1 MFIPVGSDRDPR
13 KLPVATLLIILA
25 TAVLYA
31 IVTMGL
37 RAGAPWAEAALVKGA
52 FTATRADFRWWQP
65 LTYQFLHDPSSI
77 AHVAF
82 NMIFLWVFGRSV
94 EGRIGPWWFAAFYLA
109 GGAVAAL
116 GQCMVSSNPMIGA
129 SGAVAG
135 ATGAFAALF
144 PRSTVRVL
152 VIFFLIGIYE
162 VPSLLF
168 VGIYV
173 AIDALN
179 QGLNFLGRSRE
190 PVAYA
195 AHLAGYA
202 WGLGVAI
209 LLLATRLLP
218 RTEMDL
224 FAMWTQ
230 WRRRQAMRAAVRGT
244 AGGPWASA
252 SADTS
257 TRVTATRIGSRA
269 PAVPDDA
276 GNAAP
281 EDPARTAAR
290 ARLAA
295 AIAAADS
302 ASVRDAWHALA
313 AVDPRTPLS
322 ERTLLDAAA
331 LLHATGDAGAAAD
344 AWTRMIERFPRS
356 AQAPT
361 TALLASAVLS
371 RRLGQRERAARLLA
385 DWIPRL
391 RDGEHDEQARA
402 LATELGVAWP
412 TPT

>member
-1 MFIPVGSDRDPR
+1 MFIPVGSDRDPKR
-13 KLPVATLLIILA
+13 VPFATLSIILVTSVA
-25 TAVLYA
+25 YAAVTL
-31 IVTMGL
+31 GL
-37 RAGAPWAEAALVKGA
+37 RAGAPWAESALVHGA
-52 FTATRADFRWWQP
+52 FTATSSEFRWWQP

-82 NMIFLWVFGRSV
+82 NMVFLWVFGRSV
-94 EGRIGPWWFAAFYLA
+94 EGRLGSWWFAAFYLA
-109 GGAVAAL
+109 AGAVAAL
-116 GQCMVSSNPMIGA
+116 GQWMVSSNPMIGA

-162 VPSLLF
+162 VPSLIF

-179 QGLNFLGRSRE
+179 QGLNFLGRSDE

-202 WGLGVAI
+202 WGAGVAV

-244 AGGPWASA
+244 AGGPWSSA
-252 SADTS
+252 SADTAARVAS
-257 TRVTATRIGSRA
+257 TRLGASARA
-269 PAVPDDA
+269 AE
-276 GNAAP
+276 AP
-281 EDPARTAAR
+281 EDPARHAAVSRLHAAVTAAD
-290 ARLAA
+290 AGAA
-295 AIAAADS
+295 
-302 ASVRDAWHALA
+302 RDAWHALA
-313 AVDPRTPLS
+313 SIDPRTPLS

-331 LLHATGDAGAAAD
+331 LLHAHGDSAAAAD
-344 AWTRMIERFPRS
+344 AWTRMVERFPRS

-361 TALLASAVLS
+361 TALLASAILS
-371 RRLGQRERAARLLA
+371 RRLGQRDRAARLLA
-385 DWIPRL
+385 DWLPKL
-391 RDGEHDEQARA
+391 RDGEHDAQARA
-402 LATELGVAWP
+402 LAEELGVTWP
-412 TPT
+412 AAT

>member
-13 KLPVATLLIILA
+13 RLPVATLLIILV
-25 TAVLYA
+25 TAVAYA
-31 IVTMGL
+31 AVTMGL
-37 RAGAPWAEAALVKGA
+37 RAGAPWAEAALVEGA
-52 FTATRADFRWWQP
+52 FTATRSDFRWWQP

-230 WRRRQAMRAAVRGT
+230 WRRRQAMRAAIRGT
-244 AGGPWASA
+244 AAGPWASA

-257 TRVTATRIGSRA
+257 ARVASTRIGGRSA
-269 PAVPDDA
+269 PVPADA
-276 GNAAP
+276 AAAAP

-290 ARLAA
+290 ERLTA
-295 AIAAADS
+295 AIAASDAT
-302 ASVRDAWHALA
+302 SVRDAWHALA
-313 AVDPRTPLS
+313 AVDPRTPLP

-331 LLHATGDAGAAAD
+331 LLHAQGDAPAAAD

-356 AQAPT
+356 AQAPA

-371 RRLGQRERAARLLA
+371 RRLGQRDRAARLLA

-391 RDGEHDEQARA
+391 RDGDHDEQARA
-402 LATELGVAWP
+402 LAAELGVAWP
-412 TPT
+412 APA

>member
-13 KLPVATLLIILA
+13 RVPVATLSIILL
-25 TAVLYA
+25 TAVAYA
-31 IVTMGL
+31 CVTLGL
-37 RAGAPWAEAALVKGA
+37 RAGAPWAEDALVKGA
-52 FTATRADFRWWQP
+52 FTGTRADFRWWQP

-94 EGRIGPWWFAAFYLA
+94 EGRMGPWWFAAFYLV

-116 GQCMVSSNPMIGA
+116 GQWTVSSNPMIGA

-135 ATGAFAALF
+135 ATGAYAALF

-173 AIDALN
+173 GIDALN
-179 QGLNFLGRSRE
+179 QGLNFLGRSKE

-202 WGLGVAI
+202 WGAGIAI
-209 LLLATRLLP
+209 LLLAARVLP

-230 WRRRQAMRAAVRGT
+230 WRRRQAMREAVRGT

-252 SADTS
+252 SSDTAARAAS
-257 TRVTATRIGSRA
+257 SRIGGGGRAA
-269 PAVPDDA
+269 PAAARD
-276 GNAAP
+276 AAP
-281 EDPARTAAR
+281 EDPARQAALS
-290 ARLAA
+290 RLNA
-295 AIAAADS
+295 AIAAAD
-302 ASVRDAWHALA
+302 APAVRDAWHALA
-313 AVDPRTPLS
+313 AVDSRTPLS
-322 ERTLLDAAA
+322 ERTLLDAGA
-331 LLHATGDAGAAAD
+331 LLHAHGELGAATD

-361 TALLASAVLS
+361 TALLASAMLA
-371 RRLGQRERAARLLA
+371 RRLGQPERAARVLA
-385 DWIPRL
+385 EWIPRL
-391 RDGEHDEQARA
+391 RDSDHDGQARA
-402 LATELGVAWP
+402 LAAELGVTWP
-412 TPT
+412 G

>member
-13 KLPVATLLIILA
+13 RVPVATLSIILL
-25 TAVLYA
+25 TAVAYA
-31 IVTMGL
+31 AVTIGL
-37 RAGAPWAEAALVKGA
+37 RAGAPWAEQALVKGA

-94 EGRIGPWWFAAFYLA
+94 EGRIGPWWFAAFYLV

-116 GQCMVSSNPMIGA
+116 GQWMVSSNPMIGA

-135 ATGAFAALF
+135 ATGAYAALF

-179 QGLNFLGRSRE
+179 QGLNFLGRSKE

-202 WGLGVAI
+202 WGAGVAI

-252 SADTS
+252 SADTAQ
-257 TRVTATRIGSRA
+257 RTATSRIGGRGAQVS
-269 PAVPDDA
+269 PPSP
-276 GNAAP
+276 P
-281 EDPARTAAR
+281 EDPARQAAQ
-290 ARLAA
+290 ASLNA
-295 AIAAADS
+295 AIAAAD
-302 ASVRDAWHALA
+302 AAAVRDAWHALA
-313 AVDPRTPLS
+313 AIDARAPLS
-322 ERTLLDAAA
+322 ERTLLDAGA
-331 LLHATGDAGAAAD
+331 LLHAHGDVGAAAD
-344 AWTRMIERFPRS
+344 AWARMIERFPRS
-356 AQAPT
+356 SQAPT
-361 TALLASAVLS
+361 TALLASAVLA
-371 RRLGQRERAARLLA
+371 RRLGQPERAARMLA
-385 DWIPRL
+385 EWIPRL
-391 RDGEHDEQARA
+391 RHSDHDEQARA
-402 LATELGVAWP
+402 LAAELGVTWP
-412 TPT
+412 G

>member
-269 PAVPDDA
+269 PAAPDEA

>member
-13 KLPVATLLIILA
+13 RLPAATLLIILV
-25 TAVLYA
+25 TAVTYA
-31 IVTMGL
+31 AVTIGL

-52 FTATRADFRWWQP
+52 FTATRTGFRWWQP
-65 LTYQFLHDPSSI
+65 FTYQFLHDPSSI

-94 EGRIGPWWFAAFYLA
+94 EGRIGSWWFAAFYLA
-109 GGAVAAL
+109 GGAFAAL
-116 GQCMVSSNPMIGA
+116 GQWMVSSGPMIGA

-152 VIFFLIGIYE
+152 VVFFLIGIYE

-179 QGLNFLGRSRE
+179 QGLNFLGRSKE

-209 LLLATRLLP
+209 LLLSTRLLP

-230 WRRRQAMRAAVRGT
+230 WRRRQAMRGAVRGT

-257 TRVTATRIGSRA
+257 ARVASSRVAGTARGA
-269 PAVPDDA
+269 QPDA
-276 GNAAP
+276 QAAAP
-281 EDPARTAAR
+281 EDPARAAAR
-290 ARLAA
+290 GKLNA
-295 AIAAADS
+295 AIAAADA

-313 AVDPRTPLS
+313 AIDVRTPLP
-322 ERTLLDAAA
+322 ERTLLDAGA
-331 LLHATGDAGAAAD
+331 LLHAHGDLAAAAD

-356 AQAPT
+356 TQAPAA
-361 TALLASAVLS
+361 ALLASAVLA
-371 RRLGQRERAARLLA
+371 RRLGQAERAARMLT
-385 DWIPRL
+385 DWLPRL
-391 RDGEHDEQARA
+391 RDGDHDEQARA
-402 LATELGVAWP
+402 LAAELGVAWP
-412 TPT
+412 AVG

>member
-1 MFIPVGSDRDPR
+1 MPTYSSTPLAPSMNDICVSAATVLASPLSRNGRDGAEGVMGAAAVVMGSSVSRGTRQVVKTDHDSVSRDSYPRHIMFIPVGSDRDPR
-13 KLPVATLLIILA
+13 RLPVATLLIILV
-25 TAVLYA
+25 TALAYA
-31 IVTMGL
+31 AVTIGL

-52 FTATRADFRWWQP
+52 FTATRSDFRWWQP

-94 EGRIGPWWFAAFYLA
+94 EGRIGPWWFAAFYLV

-195 AHLAGYA
+195 AHLVGYA

-252 SADTS
+252 SADTAALVAS
-257 TRVTATRIGSRA
+257 TRLGGAARGARSDTG
-269 PAVPDDA
+269 A
-276 GNAAP
+276 GAAA
-281 EDPARTAAR
+281 EDPARQAAVT
-290 ARLAA
+290 RLNAA
-295 AIAAADS
+295 LAAADS
-302 ASVRDAWHALA
+302 GAVRDAWHALA
-313 AVDPRTPLS
+313 AIDPRTPLS
-322 ERTLLDAAA
+322 ERTLLEA
-331 LLHATGDAGAAAD
+331 
-344 AWTRMIERFPRS
+344 
-356 AQAPT
+356 
-361 TALLASAVLS
+361 
-371 RRLGQRERAARLLA
+371 
-385 DWIPRL
+385 
-391 RDGEHDEQARA
+391 
-402 LATELGVAWP
+402 
-412 TPT
+412 

>member
-13 KLPVATLLIILA
+13 RLPVATLLIILV
-25 TAVLYA
+25 TALAYA
-31 IVTMGL
+31 AVTIGL
-37 RAGAPWAEAALVKGA
+37 RAGAPWAETALVKGA
-52 FTATRADFRWWQP
+52 FTATRSDFRWWQP

-94 EGRIGPWWFAAFYLA
+94 EGRIGPWWFAAFYLV

-116 GQCMVSSNPMIGA
+116 GQMAVSVDPMIGA

-179 QGLNFLGRSRE
+179 QGLNFLGRSKE

-209 LLLATRLLP
+209 LLLATRMLP

-252 SADTS
+252 SSDTAA
-257 TRVTATRIGSRA
+257 RVASSRLGGAPRIPQA
-269 PAVPDDA
+269 PTP
-276 GNAAP
+276 AAAA
-281 EDPARTAAR
+281 EDPARQAAAAR
-290 ARLAA
+290 LNA
-295 AIAAADS
+295 AIAAAD
-302 ASVRDAWHALA
+302 AATVRDAWHALA

-322 ERTLLDAAA
+322 ERTLLDAGA
-331 LLHATGDAGAAAD
+331 LLHALGDVGAAAD
-344 AWTRMIERFPRS
+344 AWSRMIERFPRS
-356 AQAPT
+356 TQAPA
-361 TALLASAVLS
+361 TALLAAAVLA
-371 RRLGQRERAARLLA
+371 RRLGQPERAARILT
-385 DWIPRL
+385 DWMPRL
-391 RDGEHDEQARA
+391 RDSDHGQQARA
-402 LATELGVAWP
+402 LAAELGVAVP
-412 TPT
+412 AGT

>member
-1 MFIPVGSDRDPR
+1 MFIPVGSDRDPKR
-13 KLPVATLLIILA
+13 VPFATLSIILVTSVA
-25 TAVLYA
+25 YAAVTL
-31 IVTMGL
+31 GL
-37 RAGAPWAEAALVKGA
+37 RAGAPWAESALVRGA
-52 FTATRADFRWWQP
+52 FTATSSEFRWWQP

-82 NMIFLWVFGRSV
+82 NMVFLWVFGRSV
-94 EGRIGPWWFAAFYLA
+94 EGRLGSLWFAAFYLA

-116 GQCMVSSNPMIGA
+116 GQWLVSSSPMIGA

-162 VPSLLF
+162 VPSLVF

-179 QGLNFLGRSRE
+179 QGLNFLGRSEE

-202 WGLGVAI
+202 WGAGVAV

-244 AGGPWASA
+244 AGGPWSSA

-257 TRVTATRIGSRA
+257 ARVASTRLGASARA
-269 PAVPDDA
+269 AE
-276 GNAAP
+276 AP
-281 EDPARTAAR
+281 EDPARHAAISRLHAAVTAAD
-290 ARLAA
+290 ASAA
-295 AIAAADS
+295 
-302 ASVRDAWHALA
+302 RDAWHALA
-313 AVDPRTPLS
+313 SIDPRTPLA

-331 LLHATGDAGAAAD
+331 LLHAHGDSAAAAD
-344 AWTRMIERFPRS
+344 AWTRLVERFPRS

-361 TALLASAVLS
+361 TALLASAILS
-371 RRLGQRERAARLLA
+371 RRLGQRDRAARLLA
-385 DWIPRL
+385 EWLPKL
-391 RDGEHDEQARA
+391 RDGEHDAQARA
-402 LATELGVAWP
+402 LAEELGVTWP
-412 TPT
+412 AAT

>member
-1 MFIPVGSDRDPR
+1 MFIPVGSDRDPKR
-13 KLPVATLLIILA
+13 LPVATLSIILV
-25 TAVLYA
+25 TALAYA
-31 IVTMGL
+31 AVTLGL
-37 RAGAPWAEAALVKGA
+37 RAGAPWAETALLSGA
-52 FTATRADFRWWQP
+52 FTATAADFRWWQP

-94 EGRIGPWWFAAFYLA
+94 EGRIGPWWFAAFYLV

-116 GQCMVSSNPMIGA
+116 GQMAVSSNPMIGA

-152 VIFFLIGIYE
+152 VIFFLIGIYQ
-162 VPSLLF
+162 VPSLVF

-179 QGLNFLGRSRE
+179 QGMNFLGRSRE

-202 WGLGVAI
+202 WGVGVAV
-209 LLLATRLLP
+209 LLLATRILP

-230 WRRRQAMRAAVRGT
+230 WRRRRAMRATVRGT

-252 SADTS
+252 SADTAARVAS
-257 TRVTATRIGSRA
+257 SRLGGVTRAAQATTQ
-269 PAVPDDA
+269 PDVAV
-276 GNAAP
+276 
-281 EDPARTAAR
+281 DPARQATVS
-290 ARLAA
+290 RLHA
-295 AIAAADS
+295 AIAAADAS
-302 ASVRDAWHALA
+302 AVRDAWHALA
-313 AVDPRTPLS
+313 AIDPRTPLS
-322 ERTLLDAAA
+322 ERTLLDAGAM
-331 LLHATGDAGAAAD
+331 LHAHGDVGAAAD
-344 AWTRMIERFPRS
+344 AWTRMIDRFPRS

-361 TALLASAVLS
+361 TALLASALLA
-371 RRLGQRERAARLLA
+371 RRLGQPERATRILA
-385 DWIPRL
+385 DWLPRL
-391 RDGEHDEQARA
+391 RDGDHDAQARA
-402 LATELGVAWP
+402 LASELGVSWP
-412 TPT
+412 AQA